1 VVGTEQQ
8 QEAVGL
14 PMKLVL
20 HFIVHVVRIVRQ
32 QLIDD
37 ELLRQLDLHTQW
49 RQNEFESGGGHQSG
63 AKCQNNIVWSCPST
77 SLALKVQ
84 LVVLVGAFVMV
95 SIQFGQFL
103 FFAVLLLTVP
113 PCPAICKSGGHV
125 PPVPYGVDATV
136 RTTSPTYQVAQKKT
150 SRCCRIIN
158 QLLPPTE
165 TIATAYRHSAA
176 AMLFRYVKDI
186 HAPVLFFVFLHVLPC
201 FLRYN
206 LTAKKS
212 CS

>member
-1 VVGTEQQ
+1 MVGTEQQ

-125 PPVPYGVDATV
+125 PPVPYRVGATG
-136 RTTSPTYQVAQKKT
+136 
-150 SRCCRIIN
+150 
-158 QLLPPTE
+158 
-165 TIATAYRHSAA
+165 
-176 AMLFRYVKDI
+176 
-186 HAPVLFFVFLHVLPC
+186 
-201 FLRYN
+201 
-206 LTAKKS
+206 
-212 CS
+212 